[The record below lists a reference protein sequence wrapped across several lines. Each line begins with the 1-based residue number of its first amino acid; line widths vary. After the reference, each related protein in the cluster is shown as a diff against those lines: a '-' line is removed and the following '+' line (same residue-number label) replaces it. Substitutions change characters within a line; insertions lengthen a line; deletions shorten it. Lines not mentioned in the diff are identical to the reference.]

1 MGFDGAFDF
10 DELSPAKL
18 PLDVHKPLPH
28 DPPPDRV
35 KPALTIGV
43 APSFTYSQDT
53 TFRPS
58 TASTTSTGITTSSS
72 RRAFGDVTKALLQM
86 DAHFNHADDSHVR
99 AFGRVPEPAK
109 PVTVTSKQRPRS

>member
-1 MGFDGAFDF
+1 MVLLMKYRHQKY
-10 DELSPAKL
+10 LSTFT
-18 PLDVHKPLPH
+18 KPLPN

-43 APSFTYSQDT
+43 TPSFTYSQDT

-58 TASTTSTGITTSSS
+58 TASTTSTGITTNSS
-72 RRAFGDVTKALLQM
+72 RQAFGDVTKALLQM
-86 DAHFNHADDSHVR
+86 DTHFNYTDDSHVR

-109 PVTVTSKQRPRS
+109 PVAVRSQQRPRS